1 MKTKNRMP
9 FNMNER
15 SKKVAYKIMAIM
27 YLLTILSMQGKR
39 RLDKEILDWF
49 LLGTLKDCVN

>member
-9 FNMNER
+9 FSMDEG

-27 YLLTILSMQGKR
+27 YLLTVLFMQGKR
-39 RLDKEILDWF
+39 RLNKEIVD
-49 LLGTLKDCVN
+49 